1 MEDMITVDHISGLKS
16 FDPTVWK
23 MRPFRPTSNN
33 TNHKFFHV
41 QGTSALEQAP
51 GALLVEW
58 DEFSDYH

>member
-1 MEDMITVDHISGLKS
+1 MITIDHISSLKS

-23 MRPFRPTSNN
+23 MRPFRPTSNGKS
-33 TNHKFFHV
+33 HKFFHV